1 VSLNHAL
8 SLEVIFPTYNTCWAS
23 IKYQAIPLLPDM
35 PSCYDEDFHE
45 EIMVEVLFSQIY
57 HVKEWSS
64 SLPLNANLL
73 PTGSCKGTAK
83 EKMNGHSE
91 STLQVA
97 RK

>member
-1 VSLNHAL
+1 
-8 SLEVIFPTYNTCWAS
+8 
-23 IKYQAIPLLPDM
+23 M
-35 PSCYDEDFHE
+35 PSYYDEDFRE

-83 EKMNGHSE
+83 EKMKSSFFSLSIAKNTVVVILLNLEFFSFQE
-91 STLQVA
+91 TSSV
-97 RK
+97 